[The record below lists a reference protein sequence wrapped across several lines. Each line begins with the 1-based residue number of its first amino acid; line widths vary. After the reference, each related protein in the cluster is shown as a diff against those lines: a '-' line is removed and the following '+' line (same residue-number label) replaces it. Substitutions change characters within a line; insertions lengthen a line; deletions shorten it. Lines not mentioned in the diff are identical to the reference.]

1 MKTRR
6 DFIRE
11 SLVTGAALTLSG
23 ACRFGGNETA
33 GIDSA
38 DIGRLRTGLAGQ
50 LILPGE
56 QLYDRARRVFWRN
69 PMTDMQPGV
78 VAQCARADDV
88 ARCVAFAVEQGLPLA
103 VRTGGHSF
111 LGWGTCDDGI
121 VIDTTLLD
129 GIEINPVARTARVGG
144 GVLTLPLVAAA
155 GEHGLACVQ
164 AECPT
169 VGVAGLTL
177 GGGLGWLAGKH
188 GAACDHLLSA
198 ELVTADGQVVTAS
211 AEENPELYWAI
222 RGGGGNFGVTTAL
235 TLQLHPIGDVVAGRL
250 SYRFGDAR
258 AVLRGFGEHM
268 AGAPDE
274 FQAVALLRR
283 EEGEPRIH
291 ITVVWS
297 GDPSEGDARVRPLRS
312 VASPVEDTVERRAF
326 RDTFG
331 MAPARPPASNAV
343 KGSYLERLTTES
355 IETILDRFAQ
365 APGTGPAIG
374 LDHYTHGAV
383 CRVPPDATAFPLR
396 APSAVH
402 VWIIAGWDDP
412 SDEAASL
419 GWMNDTWSAL
429 QAFSGGRTYANFP
442 AAETQTPGAAYGENV
457 SRLAAVKNQYDPGNL
472 FRRNQNIQPAE

>member
-11 SLVTGAALTLSG
+11 SLMSGAALALSG
-23 ACRFGGNETA
+23 ACRFGGNEDA
-33 GIDSA
+33 GIDFA
-38 DIGRLRTGLAGQ
+38 AIERLRTGLSGQ

-56 QLYDRARRVFWRN
+56 QSYDRARRVFWRN
-69 PMTDMQPGV
+69 PMTDMRPGV
-78 VAQCARADDV
+78 VAQCARAEDV
-88 ARCVAFAVEQGLPLA
+88 ARCVAFAVEHGLPVA
-103 VRTGGHSF
+103 VRSGGHSF

-121 VIDTTLLD
+121 VIDTTLLNA
-129 GIEINPVARTARVGG
+129 IEIDPVARTARVGG
-144 GVLTLPLVAAA
+144 GVLTLALVSAAS
-155 GEHGLACVQ
+155 EHGLACVQ

-169 VGVAGLTL
+169 VGVSGLTQ

-188 GAACDHLLSA
+188 GAACDNLLSA
-198 ELVTADGQVVTAS
+198 ELLTADGRPVTAS
-211 AEENPELYWAI
+211 AEETPELYWAI

-235 TLQLHPIGDVVAGRL
+235 TLQLHPIGEVVAGRL
-250 SYRFGDAR
+250 SYRFDDAHT
-258 AVLRGFGEHM
+258 VLRGFGEHM

-297 GDPSEGDARVRPLRS
+297 GDPSEGDAMVRPLRS
-312 VASPVEDTVERRAF
+312 IASPVEDTVERRAF

-331 MAPARPPASNAV
+331 MASARPPAANAV
-343 KGSYLERLTTES
+343 KGSYLERLTAES
-355 IETILDRFAQ
+355 VEVVLDRFAQ
-365 APGTGPAIG
+365 APGPGPAIG

-383 CRVPPDATAFPLR
+383 CRVAPDATAFQLR
-396 APSAVH
+396 VPHAIH
-402 VWIIAGWDDP
+402 VWIIAGWDDS

-442 AAETQTPGAAYGENV
+442 AAETQNPSAAYGENI
-457 SRLAAVKNQYDPGNL
+457 SRLVAAKNQYDPENL
-472 FRRNQNIQPAE
+472 FRRNQNIRPTA